1 MEIYMICEVPEKA
14 VACVT
19 SIHILG
25 ENLAKWPYISERQQ
39 VNIDQ
44 LGSRM
49 LGFLAV
55 STKER
60 RIVVKS

>member
-1 MEIYMICEVPEKA
+1 MEIYMICQVPEKA
-14 VACVT
+14 VAYVT

-25 ENLAKWPYISERQQ
+25 ENLAKWPYISVRQK

-44 LGSRM
+44 LGSRVR
-49 LGFLAV
+49 GSLAV